1 MCVSVACLRI
11 TSYVCFFVVFVL
23 MSIFILT
30 TAGNATAI
38 SQQSSPKGGKSSD
51 SVFLSVDITEKFKY
65 FSKASEMS
73 KGLSWW
79 DQQKT
84 VIKKLLSSKIAK
96 KNICKETNI
105 FPTYILL
112 TSSNICFFLFA
123 CLSYCLPFSFLVS
136 YLLGHR
142 EYALSKQILSIDF
155 FSSFHLRFLY
165 IRKANCRSVVWHYVY
180 QTI

>member
-30 TAGNATAI
+30 TAGIATAI

-79 DQQKT
+79 DQQKR
-84 VIKKLLSSKIAK
+84 VIKMVLSSKIAK
-96 KNICKETNI
+96 KKHICKETNI

-123 CLSYCLPFSFLVS
+123 CLSYCLSFSFLVS

-155 FSSFHLRFLY
+155 FLPF
-165 IRKANCRSVVWHYVY
+165 I
-180 QTI
+180 